1 MHRRPM
7 PPLRTPSPLHVPRG
21 RRPPPYTGC
30 GHAAGRQLWSTRQTR
45 RVPIGVHG
53 PSDRRGGTMPFG
65 TSGAGMGMKRPSTGL
80 KANQQHSRP
89 GSLPIRNQMETCS
102 CRMAQDAKKA
112 LTGFEEGVVERR
124 VSTAVTDCRHHQAS
138 GICTHVPWSGD
149 CVAKASLSRSEDGAS
164 PFVPPG
170 IPMTGGRPP
179 LCARHHV

>member
-124 VSTAVTDCRHHQAS
+124 SPLPSLTADTIRHRGYAPTFH
-138 GICTHVPWSGD
+138 GRGT
-149 CVAKASLSRSEDGAS
+149 AS
-164 PFVPPG
+164 P
-170 IPMTGGRPP
+170 RPHCRAP
-179 LCARHHV
+179 KTAQALSSRPVFP